1 MQERIQRGACIPSQ
15 NTPHRVW
22 GGGVFSHNTLLFKFF
37 SKILHPF
44 VCEYTPIHAFVWLID
59 VDRRFFGAASRQK
72 RKCVCAVC
80 GVLVGVCAVYF
91 SHRPSQMGTPVRDC
105 TALDH

>member
-1 MQERIQRGACIPSQ
+1 MQERIRGRRVFRHKI
-15 NTPHRVW
+15 HRVACG
-22 GGGVFSHNTLLFKFF
+22 GGGVFSHNTPLFKNF
-37 SKILHPF
+37 SKILNPF

-91 SHRPSQMGTPVRDC
+91 SHQPEQTGH
-105 TALDH
+105 A